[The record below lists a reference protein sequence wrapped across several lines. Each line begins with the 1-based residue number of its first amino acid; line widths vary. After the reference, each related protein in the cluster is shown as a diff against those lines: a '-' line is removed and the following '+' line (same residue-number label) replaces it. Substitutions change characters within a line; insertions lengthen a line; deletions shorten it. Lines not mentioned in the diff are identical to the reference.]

1 VKPHV
6 RPSLLLL
13 LFSLL
18 LALPARAAP
27 PSDEEEPSFAPRIE
41 LRDIA
46 SEAALDAPR
55 SAAPLWIS
63 LAGGATLLPE
73 GTSFNAM
80 VVLGVPLERLGRP
93 SGSPQRSH
101 ARYGFGPGSGPG
113 SGPVPGSGSGPVPGS
128 GSTAMLAEG
137 PEPPLTL
144 KPPPRARATKADA
157 SAPASAELDD
167 AAPVPVSPLSGEK
180 REEPIAIPLIVSP
193 DAARIAVRAALR
205 HAKLLDPAARV
216 DALATRAR
224 TSALLPEL
232 RFRVSRLVDE
242 EQQLSPTEYDA
253 GRITASGGTSLWL
266 EARATWRLDRLVFTD
281 DEVALE
287 RMRHDRYEAQA
298 KLTERVLALLFAWQ
312 KARALELSP
321 GKSPEAQLTA
331 RLAALEAEASL
342 DVLTD
347 GWFSRWR
354 RLETSAP

>member
-1 VKPHV
+1 MKPHV
-6 RPSLLLL
+6 PSSLLPILSLLLI
-13 LFSLL
+13 
-18 LALPARAAP
+18 AEPARAAP

-46 SEAALDAPR
+46 SESALDAPR
-55 SAAPLWIS
+55 SAAPLWIA

-93 SGSPQRSH
+93 SGSP
-101 ARYGFGPGSGPG
+101 
-113 SGPVPGSGSGPVPGS
+113 VPHSSGSGSA
-128 GSTAMLAEG
+128 TTFAESS
-137 PEPPLTL
+137 EPPLTL
-144 KPPPRARATKADA
+144 KPPPRVRPPKADA
-157 SAPASAELDD
+157 SAPASAAPGD
-167 AAPVPVSPLSGEK
+167 AAPAPAPPPASD
-180 REEPIAIPLIVSP
+180 EPKERDAILFIVSP
-193 DAARIAVRAALR
+193 DAAQSAVRAALKR
-205 HAKLLDPAARV
+205 AKLLDPAARV
-216 DALATRAR
+216 DALAARAR
-224 TSALLPEL
+224 SSALLPEL

-242 EQQLSPTEYDA
+242 EQQLSPTQYDA

-281 DEVALE
+281 DEIALE

-298 KLTERVLALLFAWQ
+298 KLTEKVLALLFAWQ
-312 KARALELSP
+312 KARALDLSP
-321 GKSPEAQLTA
+321 EKSPEARLTA

-354 RLETSAP
+354 RLESGMP